1 MAVYEQY
8 QSGAYWNRERRFF
21 TTERDHKGRQAYNQI
36 KRMAAAPIYNGAQ
49 NVGYSPK
56 SKLNVKSGRDP
67 SGRIG
72 ETGHEH
78 EKNGR
83 SKGAVRPEEGNC
95 EIEQARG
102 GGGQ

>member
-21 TTERDHKGRQAYNQI
+21 ATERDHKGRQAYNQI

-78 EKNGR
+78 EKYGC
-83 SKGAVRPEEGNC
+83 SKVAVRPEQRNREL
-95 EIEQARG
+95 EQASSGDR
-102 GGGQ
+102 Q